1 MLASLVKAEGGAL
14 SEGAI
19 QLLKGERPGSIPL
32 TMGEKVT
39 QGPTRTAALAP
50 PRTAGRAPSR
60 AQREP

>member
-50 PRTAGRAPSR
+50 PRTAGQTPSR
-60 AQREP
+60 NQREP